1 MEAVPGS
8 EPRVLGRDIGASLTR
23 ALMDLASVRSAPP
36 PRAGSADSIP
46 AGLAMGSLARLRGPV
61 LARIWHPSRTLT
73 IENMTGTTP

>member
-36 PRAGSADSIP
+36 RARAQPTASLP
-46 AGLAMGSLARLRGPV
+46 AWRWAPWLAFGVRCWRAY
-61 LARIWHPSRTLT
+61 
-73 IENMTGTTP
+73 GTRVAP